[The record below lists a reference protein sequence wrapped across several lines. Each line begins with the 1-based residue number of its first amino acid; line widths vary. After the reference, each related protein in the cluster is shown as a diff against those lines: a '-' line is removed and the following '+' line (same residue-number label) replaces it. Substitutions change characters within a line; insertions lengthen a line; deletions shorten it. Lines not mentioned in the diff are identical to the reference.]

1 MIFFQSDKISLW
13 NHFVPFRK
21 VFLISIE
28 GGAYKFRWTP
38 TTFFWMTKITFN
50 PHFVRKIL
58 EISLAHFVESWS
70 FAGCIF
76 IFILISQC
84 FAGFLW
90 HLQGYGDE
98 SRPVSYISYIFHF
111 DQRLSYRVP
120 WVHFCDTIYYTA
132 VDFTDA
138 FNIWLQWFCNKWAP
152 LLFFLTP
159 LGYI

>member
-1 MIFFQSDKISLW
+1 MIFFQSDKISFW

-38 TTFFWMTKITFN
+38 TTFLWMTKITFN

-58 EISLAHFVESWS
+58 EISLAHFVESWA
-70 FAGCIF
+70 FGGCIF

-90 HLQGYGDE
+90 HLQGCEDE
-98 SRPVSYISYIFHF
+98 SRPVSYTYIPL
-111 DQRLSYRVP
+111 RSEIELSSPVGTFLWDY
-120 WVHFCDTIYYTA
+120 
-132 VDFTDA
+132 
-138 FNIWLQWFCNKWAP
+138 
-152 LLFFLTP
+152 LLYCSRFYWCLPHLITMV
-159 LGYI
+159 L